1 MLVEGEKMARRRER
15 NPDERLTNVHAK
27 DSHIKWRICVYIRLS
42 REDTRN
48 AEGQDKSERQIRSE
62 SIRNQESI
70 LKTWIEEYF
79 KDEDYEIAGF
89 FSDDGLT
96 GTDDTREAFMAM
108 LRTLEKGQGNCVV
121 CKALSRAFR
130 NYSDQGYYLE
140 EYFPSRNIR
149 FISTMDSF
157 VDSYTQPEAVYA
169 LDVPMYGVMNDR
181 YAGATS
187 RAVRRTFDDKRA
199 KGKFIGAFPP
209 WGFLKDPEDKN
220 HLILD
225 PDTAPVKLQVKDWLL
240 YEGMSL
246 AGAAKRLNSL
256 GIPNPTKYK
265 QLKGWKYQNPHAKN
279 NDGLWTG
286 ATLKRE
292 LLSLMNL
299 GHMVQG
305 RQKVIS
311 YKIHDRAAVPEEDWF
326 IKENTHEATFTQEDY
341 NALCDLLIRDT
352 RTPGKENTVH
362 LFSGFVRCADCLK
375 AMQRSHGKGCVYYK
389 CRTRAEKSREACTI
403 HSIREDRLK
412 EAVFQAVQAHI
423 GLVGSTALIA
433 EKINEPAAA
442 DDTPPRLEKL
452 LTDKSREL
460 QKAQKVY
467 DSLYGDWK
475 SGEIT
480 HQEYSRMR
488 ENYKAQIHDLENTI
502 TNIRKEQKRIE
513 DSAAAKDR
521 MLEEF
526 LQRGN
531 IQDLD
536 RPALITFVDIIYVH
550 KGKEITV
557 RFRYKDI
564 FSRAMESDK

>member
-1 MLVEGEKMARRRER
+1 MARRREQT
-15 NPDERLTNVHAK
+15 PDERLTNVHAK
-27 DSHIKWRICVYIRLS
+27 DSHIKWKICVYIRLS

-209 WGFLKDPEDKN
+209 WGFLKDPKDKN

-225 PDTAPVKLQVKDWLL
+225 PDTAPIKVQMKDWVLR
-240 YEGMSL
+240 EGMSL
-246 AGAAKRLNSL
+246 NGVARRLNAM
-256 GIPNPTKYK
+256 GVPNPTKYK
-265 QLKGWKYQNPHAKN
+265 RMKGWKYRNPHTED
-279 NDGLWTG
+279 NDGLWCGKTVRG
-286 ATLKRE
+286 V
-292 LLSLMNL
+292 LLNLMNA

-305 RQKVIS
+305 RQKVVS
-311 YKIHDRAAVPEEDWF
+311 YKIHDKISVPKEEWF
-326 IKENTHEATFTQEDY
+326 IVENTHEAAFSQEDY
-341 NALCDLLIRDT
+341 DALCDLLGRKM
-352 RTPGKENTVH
+352 RTADHSNTVH
-362 LFSGFVRCADCLK
+362 MFAGLIRCGRCGK
-375 AMQRSHGKGCVYYK
+375 AMYRSHGKGCVYFK
-389 CRTRAEKSREACTI
+389 CRTRREKAADACPVR
-403 HSIREDRLK
+403 SIRQDKLEL
-412 EAVFQAVQAHI
+412 AVLA
-423 GLVGSTALIA
+423 ALRMQISLLDLPGNLP
-433 EKINEPAAA
+433 EQISRDTA
-442 DDTPPRLEKL
+442 DDTPSKRFQMLLEDREKELRRMQRL
-452 LTDKSREL
+452 
-460 QKAQKVY
+460 Y
-467 DSLYGDWK
+467 DGLYEDWK
-475 SGEIT
+475 SGELT
-480 HQEYSRMR
+480 EAEYRRMR
-488 ENYKAQIHDLENTI
+488 EHYKMEILRTEREAEKIKEESDCLREKECGENLL
-502 TNIRKEQKRIE
+502 
-513 DSAAAKDR
+513 
-521 MLEEF
+521 LEEF
-526 LQRGN
+526 MKHRNLTR
-531 IQDLD
+531 LD
-536 RPALITFVDIIYVH
+536 RSALLSFVDAVYVYENN
-550 KGKEITV
+550 EITISF
-557 RFRYKDI
+557 RFEDELLKI
-564 FSRAMESDK
+564 SQSVLS